1 MCMCAC
7 VRSEALAALATVAPR
22 TKRYL
27 GVRSDSEVCKISRSP
42 LVRCGCEPAS
52 LVLCACVHVY
62 MVLISVRQRWWVS
75 ITHHLCSSSKSLKSQ
90 CFQGFPGLFL
100 EQLPGTLFQKA
111 HIVVPKGLIWIILKA
126 EVGC

>member
-7 VRSEALAALATVAPR
+7 VRSEALAALATVMPR

-42 LVRCGCEPAS
+42 LVRCGCEPVS

-62 MVLISVRQRWWVS
+62 MVLISVRQRWWGS
-75 ITHHLCSSSKSLKSQ
+75 ITHHLCVSVKKLKSQ
-90 CFQGFPGLFL
+90 CFQGFRDVFL
-100 EQLPGTLFQKA
+100 AQLPGTLCQKVN
-111 HIVVPKGLIWIILKA
+111 IVVSK
-126 EVGC
+126 VD